1 MADVIRIEYETAN
14 MFYKVHIA
22 ATDMEEAHMYLK
34 KNVKGH
40 YKITSTSNVC
50 RIDAITEQAR
60 PFVRIENEIDTK
72 PMKSEKMEWK
82 CPWCKDS
89 FGTEVGLKVHI
100 SKKHK

>member
-1 MADVIRIEYETAN
+1 MADVIRIEYETSN

-22 ATDMEEAHMYLK
+22 ATDMEEAHKYLK
-34 KNVKGH
+34 SQVKGQ

-50 RIDAITEQAR
+50 RLDAVTSKAR
-60 PFVRIENEIDTK
+60 PYVRIENELDTK
-72 PMKSEKMEWK
+72 EMVPEKIEWK